1 MLAAIYT
8 GIAIVFCLK
17 YPKLV
22 LFLVLLV
29 FVLSFLGPGFA
40 CMYDAL
46 GFSGMTVFGL
56 IFCIAPGCLLGYGLV
71 LLQRRIGKWYYKQ
84 HPELPK
90 PSWWKEE
97 YNK

>member
-22 LFLVLLV
+22 LLLVLLV
-29 FVLSFLGPGFA
+29 FILGFLVLGFA
-40 CMYDAL
+40 SIYDAL
-46 GFSGMTVFGL
+46 GLSAMTVFGL

-71 LLQRRIGKWYYKQ
+71 LLQRKIGKWYYKR
-84 HPELPK
+84 HPELSK
-90 PSWWKEE
+90 PFWWKEE
-97 YNK
+97 

>member
-22 LFLVLLV
+22 LLLVLLV
-29 FVLSFLGPGFA
+29 FILGFLVPGFA
-40 CMYDAL
+40 SIYDAL

-56 IFCIAPGCLLGYGLV
+56 IFCIAPGYLLGYGLV
-71 LLQRRIGKWYYKQ
+71 LLQRKIGKCYYKR

-90 PSWWKEE
+90 PFWWKEE
-97 YNK
+97 

>member
-22 LFLVLLV
+22 LLLVLLV
-29 FVLSFLGPGFA
+29 FILVFLGSGFTSI
-40 CMYDAL
+40 YDAL

-56 IFCIAPGCLLGYGLV
+56 IFCIAPGCLLGYGFV
-71 LLQRRIGKWYYKQ
+71 LLQRKIGKWYYKR

-90 PSWWKEE
+90 PFWCQEE
-97 YNK
+97 